1 MILRIFIVQPR
12 FHVDGAR
19 AWEKRLLAAKLARV
33 EIGNSDIL
41 DQGDQTKILSYVASF
56 YSKSLAKLLNNHF
69 CRLPPDY
76 DDHRNSI
83 PQTNLNP
90 KLL

>member
-19 AWEKRLLAAKLARV
+19 AWGLARV

-56 YSKSLAKLLNNHF
+56 YSKSLAKLLNNNIF
-69 CRLPPDY
+69 VDC
-76 DDHRNSI
+76 
-83 PQTNLNP
+83 
-90 KLL
+90 LLTVM